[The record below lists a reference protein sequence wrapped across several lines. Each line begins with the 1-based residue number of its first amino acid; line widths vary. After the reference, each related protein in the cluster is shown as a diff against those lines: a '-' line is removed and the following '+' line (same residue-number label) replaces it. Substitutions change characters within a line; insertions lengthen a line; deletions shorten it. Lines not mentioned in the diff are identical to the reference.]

1 MLITSPR
8 LTASLCTLLLP
19 LVSCQEL
26 NPEFCADHPDDAACL
41 GRGTTNSSG
50 PDGGSANA
58 SCINNAECTAPTP
71 VCDTT
76 RSMCVSCTPDEPSAC
91 RGTTPTCGA
100 DDTCRACVVDADCES
115 STCLPDG
122 SCVAAIE
129 VLHAAPDGRP
139 MASCMPADKCSLL
152 RAIALIDGT
161 KATIHLDAGRYDLAE
176 TLALPGSIRLV
187 GRGAVI
193 HAVTVAD
200 ATVHLGQ
207 DAEIEL
213 DYLTVEGAG
222 TTSGSGGAGISCT
235 SATLT
240 AREIAIANHAAIG
253 IAAAN
258 CALTISHSQITGN
271 HGLGVQA
278 LSSAV
283 TMTRSKVIGNLG
295 GGMVIETPPEFDL
308 ENNLI
313 AQNTGPAAQSGF
325 AVFGADASRPHVF
338 AFNTVAQN
346 LSASPEP
353 GVGCFTAGSQSV
365 VFANNI
371 VFGNLSTSTQSQ
383 VVTDNCTFAFSDIG
397 PATFAGR
404 GNLAG
409 DPQFV
414 SAATGDFHLQVT
426 SPARDAADP
435 AATLAVDLDGAP
447 RPQGAGRDVG
457 AYENQ

>member
-8 LTASLCTLLLP
+8 LAASLCTLLLP
-19 LVSCQEL
+19 MVSCQEL

-41 GRGTTNSSG
+41 GRGKSSGSG
-50 PDGGSANA
+50 PDGGTASA
-58 SCINNAECTAPTP
+58 SCMNNAECTVPTP

-76 RSMCVSCTPDEPSAC
+76 RSMCVACTPDEPSAC

-100 DDTCRACVVDADCES
+100 DDTCRACAADADCES

-122 SCVAAIE
+122 SCAAPIE

-161 KATIHLDAGRYDLAE
+161 KVTIHLDAGRYDLAE
-176 TLALPGSIRLV
+176 TVALPGSLRLV

-193 HAVTVAD
+193 HAVTVVG
-200 ATVHLGQ
+200 ATVRLGQ

-213 DYLTVEGAG
+213 DYLTVDGAG
-222 TTSGSGGAGISCT
+222 TTNGGGGAGISCT
-235 SATLT
+235 SAALT
-240 AREIAIANHAAIG
+240 AREIVVANHATIG

-258 CALTISHSQITGN
+258 CTLTISHSQITGN
-271 HGLGVQA
+271 HGLGLQA
-278 LSSAV
+278 LGSAV

-295 GGMVIETPPEFDL
+295 GGVVIESPLEFDL

-313 AQNTGPAAQSGF
+313 AQNIGADAQSGF
-325 AVFGADASRPHVF
+325 AVFGVDASAPHVF

-346 LSASPEP
+346 LSASPAP
-353 GVGCFTAGSQSV
+353 GVGCFTAGSQRV

-371 VFGNLSTSTQSQ
+371 VFGNVSTTTLSQ
-383 VVTDNCTFAFSDIG
+383 VVTDNCEFAFSDIG
-397 PATFAGR
+397 PATFAGT
-404 GNLAG
+404 GNIAG

-447 RPQGAGRDVG
+447 RPRGAGRDVG